1 MPSEYDSG
9 YNAGFRAGLTFA
21 GTFEP
26 QIDIEAIS
34 NIANKKLKSKKMGR
48 PKLSPRQKLLTQMTK
63 TKWAKYKRGSGK
75 KTYVDIRAQ
84 VSRSAEYKRK
94 AKRL

>member
-1 MPSEYDSG
+1 MTNVDYLAG
-9 YNAGFRAGLTFA
+9 YRQGMLDAHEDLNSAAVGVKPKERV
-21 GTFEP
+21 
-26 QIDIEAIS
+26 
-34 NIANKKLKSKKMGR
+34 KKMGR

>member
-1 MPSEYDSG
+1 MTNVDYLAG
-9 YNAGFRAGLTFA
+9 YRQGMLDAHEDLSSAAVGVKPKERV
-21 GTFEP
+21 
-26 QIDIEAIS
+26 
-34 NIANKKLKSKKMGR
+34 KK
-48 PKLSPRQKLLTQMTK
+48 KLSPRQKLLTQMTK